1 MSVETE
7 KPQQKQG
14 IFAKEWTKWA
24 SLCALVLALGM
35 LFLPLIEQ
43 CVKVDGVKIYTLIY
57 LWDVFKLMSEEYM
70 NATGVTAIF
79 AIVLMVCA
87 VPLLFL
93 GKKKN
98 SLSVAAAL
106 ALFIAAALMFLM
118 PSIYLDQVGCR
129 SADINLGLS
138 FGFAFA
144 IISAV
149 FALSY
154 SYQKMPMTIRDMAE
168 DAVLVAAAF
177 ALNFVK
183 IPMGATGGS
192 INFQMLPLFII
203 ALRHGPLQGLIS
215 GGIVFGVLTCFTDGY
230 GFATFPFDYLIGFGS
245 VAVLG
250 FFKDLIMKEENY
262 NLKGELFIVAGVVL
276 AGLIRMFGSTASSM
290 IFYGYGLVDALAYNV
305 LYIPASAGAALVVLM
320 ALYGP
325 LLQLNKR
332 FPTAVEETSE
342 PETTSVAQ

>member
-7 KPQQKQG
+7 KPQQKHG

-57 LWDVFKLMSEEYM
+57 LWDVFKLMGEEGM

-79 AIVLMVCA
+79 AIVLMLCA
-87 VPLLFL
+87 IPLVLL

-98 SLSVAAAL
+98 SFPVAASL
-106 ALFIAAALMFLM
+106 CLFIAAALMFLM

-138 FGFAFA
+138 FGFAFSV
-144 IISAV
+144 ISAV

-168 DAVLVAAAF
+168 DAVLVATAF

-192 INFQMLPLFII
+192 INFQMLPLLII
-203 ALRHGPLQGLIS
+203 ALRHGPLQALIS

-250 FFKDLIMKEENY
+250 FFKDLIMKKEDY
-262 NLKGELFIVAGVVL
+262 NLQGEIFIAVGVIG
-276 AGLIRMFGSTASSM
+276 AGLVRMIGSTASSM

-325 LLQLNKR
+325 LLKLNKR
-332 FPTAVEETSE
+332 FPAVEEAN
-342 PETTSVAQ
+342 ETEITTVAQ